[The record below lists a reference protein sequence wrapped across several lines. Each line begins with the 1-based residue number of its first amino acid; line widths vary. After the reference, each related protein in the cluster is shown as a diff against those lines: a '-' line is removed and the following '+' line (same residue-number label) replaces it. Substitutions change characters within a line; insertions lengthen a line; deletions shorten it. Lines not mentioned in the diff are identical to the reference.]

1 MIVAGT
7 GFAYSLLFIVNDW
20 LLEFL
25 SLKYTAA
32 THWIY
37 LPSGFRLVFVLLF
50 GFWGA
55 LGVAIGSTVVAH
67 FYYFQTLPVLAV
79 GAGIISGL
87 APYLSRHICHH
98 QFGLDLDLKNLN
110 RYGLI
115 MIAAFFAL
123 ISACLHQIF
132 FTWSPLQNSFQASA
146 QR

>member
-50 GFWGA
+50 GFLGA
-55 LGVAIGSTVVAH
+55 LGVAIGSAVVAH

-79 GAGIISGL
+79 GAPEFDTKSR
-87 APYLSRHICHH
+87 LSRFLPPRP
-98 QFGLDLDLKNLN
+98 QQNQALTARL
-110 RYGLI
+110 LI
-115 MIAAFFAL
+115 FL
-123 ISACLHQIF
+123 
-132 FTWSPLQNSFQASA
+132 
-146 QR
+146 